1 MYTECQT
8 RVLPY
13 LCVYIDFFVY
23 IYVHVASSVGLLRQ
37 YPGAGV
43 QCGCLIDS
51 SRTGGGGLSVDE
63 GNGTDVYDYYSYY
76 SIKNNNTQ
84 CKETE
89 RDVK

>member
-1 MYTECQT
+1 MYSGCQT

-23 IYVHVASSVGLLRQ
+23 IHVHVASSVGLLRQ

-51 SRTGGGGLSVDE
+51 SRTGGSLSVDE
-63 GNGTDVYDYYSYY
+63 GDGTDVYDYYSYY

-89 RDVK
+89 RVVK

>member
-1 MYTECQT
+1 MSDSCIAIPMCIY
-8 RVLPY
+8 R
-13 LCVYIDFFVY
+13 FFVY
-23 IYVHVASSVGLLRQ
+23 IHVYVASSVGLLRQ

-51 SRTGGGGLSVDE
+51 SRTGGSLSVDE
-63 GNGTDVYDYYSYY
+63 GDGTDVYDYYSYY

-89 RDVK
+89 RVVK